1 MKRLA
6 VISGTMGV
14 GKTTLCERLYK
25 KLENSVWLD
34 GDWCWMMN
42 PWSFNER
49 NKIMAIE
56 NISFLLRNFLL
67 NSSFENVVF
76 NWVLHNDE
84 IWQKIYYN
92 LNDISFNLTKISLV
106 CSPEGLAQRMQK
118 AGRDSEIIKESL
130 KRLPLYDGLNTLKL
144 DTTGLTIDESVDKLY
159 TMIKEN

>member
-14 GKTTLCERLYK
+14 GKTALCERLYK

-92 LNDISFNLTKISLV
+92 LNNISFKLTKISLV
-106 CSPEGLAQRMQK
+106 CSPEGLAQRMRK

-130 KRLPLYDGLNTLKL
+130 KRLPLYDGLNSLKL

-159 TMIKEN
+159 AMIKEN